1 MTESDIRLP
10 DNSWFDGQ
18 VASWEGNRFGYRAL
32 FEAIVDPSTFRE
44 ICTSA
49 GNYELI
55 ELFEPQEDDVL
66 RLTLLDQDDA
76 PNSETIVLTASNPA
90 TIFGGGSRF
99 IIDATASSEP
109 FAYTCTLYGEKPL
122 RLESFRLGDKDLTVT
137 YIESLFIKDG
147 VECDVYKFDDDDTRD
162 LGIVKVA
169 KGSSTPLQRVLSG
182 DLTVEGHLSGDGVL
196 VVARANGNK
205 EHYSFTDGKP
215 ARPIEVNRGDTMQW
229 TAREDLVFYEVC
241 EPPYQDGRFL
251 DVN

>member
-32 FEAIVDPSTFRE
+32 FEAIVDPTTFRE
-44 ICTSA
+44 VCNSA
-49 GNYELI
+49 GDDELI
-55 ELFEPQEDDVL
+55 ELFDPSEHGIL
-66 RLTLLDQDDA
+66 SITLLDEGDTPLSD
-76 PNSETIVLTASNPA
+76 PMILSEEMPA
-90 TIFGGGSRF
+90 TILPRGSRF
-99 IIDATASSEP
+99 ILDATASIEP

-122 RLESFRLGDKDLTVT
+122 RLESFRLGEKDLPIT
-137 YIESLFIKDG
+137 YLESLFIKDG

-169 KGSSTPLQRVLSG
+169 KGSSTPLQRVVGG
-182 DLTVEGHLSGDGVL
+182 DLTIEGHVSGEGVL

-205 EHYSFTDGKP
+205 EHYSFVDSIP
-215 ARPIEVNRGDTMQW
+215 ARPVEVNRGDTMQW

-241 EPPYQDGRFL
+241 EPPYVDGRFL